1 MATIVSK
8 PGAALKGAVH
18 LPGDKSI
25 SHRALIL
32 SALAT
37 GRCRIKGLLEAEDVL
52 NTIGALR
59 FLGVICD
66 KKGQD
71 WVIKGHGLGAFRA
84 PEGALDFGNSGTG
97 ARLMMGALAS
107 QPIEVSLTGDE
118 SLKKRP
124 MGRILKPLFKMGA
137 KVFPKD
143 AATLPLTLTGT
154 AEPIA
159 ITYRLPV
166 ASAQVKSALLLAG
179 LNVPGETCVI
189 EETPTRD
196 HTERLLAQFGV
207 PVKKETLPAG
217 GAAITLKG
225 LQELKAADITVPGD
239 FSAAAFAVV
248 AGLITPDST
257 LEIKDVGLNPTRCGL
272 LEVLKKM
279 GAGIRV
285 NLKDSNNDEPFGD
298 LEVSA
303 SDLKAAKTGPE
314 IVPLMIDEF
323 PVLFAAAAVAKGTSV
338 FRGLGELRHKES
350 DRLAEMAR
358 GLAANGV
365 TVREFEDGLEI
376 TGRAGNVPGGGVIDA
391 RHDHRTAMAFAVLG
405 LRADKPVTIKGAE
418 SISTSFPGF
427 AKLMHR
433 LGANIEETFE

>member
-8 PGAALKGAVH
+8 TSAALKGVVR

-32 SALAT
+32 SALAK
-37 GRCRIKGLLEAEDVL
+37 GNSRIKGLLEAEDVL

-59 FLGVICD
+59 LLGVICD

-97 ARLMMGALAS
+97 ARLMIGALAT

-124 MGRILKPLFKMGA
+124 MGRILKPLLEMGA

-143 AATLPLTLTGT
+143 AAALPLTLTGT
-154 AEPIA
+154 AEPVA

-207 PVKKETLPAG
+207 PVKKETLPG
-217 GAAITLKG
+217 GEVALTIKG
-225 LQELKAADITVPGD
+225 FRELKAADIAIPGD
-239 FSAAAFAVV
+239 FSAAAFVLA
-248 AGLITPDST
+248 ATLIVPGSQ
-257 LEIKDVGLNPTRCGL
+257 LEIKGVGLNPLRTGL
-272 LEVLKKM
+272 LDVLGQM
-279 GAGIRV
+279 GADIRV
-285 NLKDSNNDEPFGD
+285 NVKDSNNGEPFGD

-314 IVPLMIDEF
+314 IAPSMIDEF
-323 PVLFAAAAVAKGTSV
+323 PALFVLAALADGVSS
-338 FRGLGELRHKES
+338 FRGLAELRLKES
-350 DRLAEMAR
+350 DRLRQMAKGLEACGVEVKEFDD
-358 GLAANGV
+358 GLAISG
-365 TVREFEDGLEI
+365 R
-376 TGRAGNVPGGGVIDA
+376 TGKVPGGAVIDA
-391 RHDHRTAMAFAVLG
+391 SGDHRVAMAFAVLG
-405 LRADKPVTIKGAE
+405 LRADKPVTIKGTE

>member
-8 PGAALKGAVH
+8 SSAALKGVAH

-37 GRCRIKGLLEAEDVL
+37 GKSRIKGLSEAEDVL
-52 NTIGALR
+52 NTLGALR
-59 FLGVICD
+59 LLGVICD
-66 KKGQD
+66 KKGRD

-97 ARLMMGALAS
+97 ARLMIGALAT

-124 MGRILKPLFKMGA
+124 MGRILKPLLEMGA

-143 AATLPLTLTGT
+143 AAALPLTLTGA
-154 AEPIA
+154 AEPVAIA
-159 ITYRLPV
+159 YRLPV

-179 LNVPGETCVI
+179 LNIPGETCVI

-207 PVKKETLPAG
+207 PVKKETLPG
-217 GAAITLKG
+217 GGVAITVKG
-225 LQELKAADITVPGD
+225 LRELKAADIAIPGD
-239 FSAAAFAVV
+239 FSAAAFVLAATLMVP
-248 AGLITPDST
+248 GSR
-257 LEIKDVGLNPTRCGL
+257 LEIKGVGLNPLRTGL
-272 LEVLKKM
+272 LDVLEQM
-279 GAGIRV
+279 GADIRV
-285 NLKDSNNDEPFGD
+285 SEDS
-298 LEVSA
+298 A
-303 SDLKAAKTGPE
+303 KAAEPYGGLAVNFTQLSAVDTDPAMAAR
-314 IVPLMIDEF
+314 MIDEF
-323 PVLFAAAAVAKGTSV
+323 PALFVLAALADGVSS
-338 FRGLGELRHKES
+338 FRGLAELRLKES
-350 DRLAEMAR
+350 DRLRQMAKGLKACGVEVKEFDD
-358 GLAANGV
+358 GLA
-365 TVREFEDGLEI
+365 I
-376 TGRAGNVPGGGVIDA
+376 SGRAGKVPGGAVIDA
-391 RHDHRTAMAFAVLG
+391 SGDHRIAMAFAVLG
-405 LRADKPVTIKGAE
+405 LRADKPVTIKGTE

>member
-37 GRCRIKGLLEAEDVL
+37 GRCQIKGLLEAEDVL

-217 GAAITLKG
+217 GAAITVKG
-225 LQELKAADITVPGD
+225 LQELKATDITVPGD

-257 LEIKDVGLNPTRCGL
+257 LEITDVGLNPTRCGL

-285 NLKDSNNDEPFGD
+285 NLKDSNNGEPFGD

-314 IVPLMIDEF
+314 IAPLMIDEF

-338 FRGLGELRHKES
+338 FWGLGELRHKES

>member
-8 PGAALKGAVH
+8 PGNALKGAVS

-32 SALAT
+32 AALAK
-37 GRCRIKGLLEAEDVL
+37 GKSRIKGLLEAEDVL
-52 NTIGALR
+52 NTITVLR

-97 ARLMMGALAS
+97 ARLMIGALAT

-143 AATLPLTLTGT
+143 AATLPLTLTG
-154 AEPIA
+154 AAQPIA

-179 LNVPGETCVI
+179 LNTPGETCVI

-217 GAAITLKG
+217 GAAITVTG
-225 LQELKAADITVPGD
+225 LQELKAADISIPGD
-239 FSAAAFAVV
+239 FSAAAFFLAASLVV
-248 AGLITPDST
+248 PGSR
-257 LEIKDVGLNPTRCGL
+257 LEIKGVGLNPLRTGL
-272 LEVLKKM
+272 LDVLGQM
-279 GAGIRV
+279 GADIRV
-285 NLKDSNNDEPFGD
+285 S
-298 LEVSA
+298 EVSA
-303 SDLKAAKTGPE
+303 GAADPYGGLAVNFTELSAIDTDPADAAR
-314 IVPLMIDEF
+314 MIDEF
-323 PVLFAAAAVAKGTSV
+323 PVLFAVAALTPGVSN
-338 FRGLGELRHKES
+338 FRGLAELRQKES
-350 DRLAEMAR
+350 DRLRQMAKGLEACGVEVKEFDD
-358 GLAANGV
+358 GLAV
-365 TVREFEDGLEI
+365 
-376 TGRAGNVPGGGVIDA
+376 TGRAGKVPGGAVIDA
-391 RHDHRTAMAFAVLG
+391 SNDHRIAMAFSVLG
-405 LRADKPVTIKGAE
+405 LRADKPVTIKGAQ

-427 AKLMHR
+427 AKLMHS

>member
-8 PGAALKGAVH
+8 TSAALKGVVR

-37 GRCRIKGLLEAEDVL
+37 GNSRIKGLLEAEDVL

-59 FLGVICD
+59 LLGVICD

-97 ARLMMGALAS
+97 ARLMIGALAA

-124 MGRILKPLFKMGA
+124 MGRILKPLLRIGA

-143 AATLPLTLTGT
+143 AAALPLTLTGT
-154 AEPIA
+154 AEPVA

-166 ASAQVKSALLLAG
+166 PSAQVKSALLLAA
-179 LNVPGETCVI
+179 LNIPGETCVI

-207 PVKKETLPAG
+207 PVKKETLPG
-217 GAAITLKG
+217 GGVALTIKG
-225 LQELKAADITVPGD
+225 RRELKATDVSIPGD
-239 FSAAAFAVV
+239 FSAAAFLLAATLMVP
-248 AGLITPDST
+248 GSR
-257 LEIKDVGLNPTRCGL
+257 LEIKGVGLNRLRTGL
-272 LEVLKKM
+272 LDVLGQM
-279 GAGIRV
+279 GADIRV
-285 NLKDSNNDEPFGD
+285 SENSTKATEPYGGLAVNFTQ
-298 LEVSA
+298 LSA
-303 SDLKAAKTGPE
+303 VETDPAMAAR
-314 IVPLMIDEF
+314 MIDEF
-323 PVLFAAAAVAKGTSV
+323 PVLFALAALADGVSS
-338 FRGLGELRHKES
+338 FRGLAELRLKES
-350 DRLAEMAR
+350 DRLRQMAKGLEACGVEVKEFDD
-358 GLAANGV
+358 GLA
-365 TVREFEDGLEI
+365 I
-376 TGRAGNVPGGGVIDA
+376 TGRAGKVPGGAVIDA
-391 RHDHRTAMAFAVLG
+391 SGDHRVAMAFAVLG
-405 LRADKPVTIKGAE
+405 LRADKPVTIKGTE